1 MHTSTTNPRHQQ
13 RLPSAHHQWE
23 CLDLVVV
30 FVILDKLLEPIDL
43 VRFGAVR
50 KQWGRFAQDY
60 EQWYKRE
67 ALPML
72 LIPIDYNESSQEW
85 RYGKNN
91 RQPKH
96 QGFLYSV
103 SERRVYSNVQSIV
116 LPSVSKPRSNTHCR
130 RYYRGCGHAMLQL
143 VRPMFIYG
151 IPKVISLGDPTSNSG
166 VQLIFSDAMSWIQ
179 VGGRQRQAW
188 KSCQPHY
195 LLDDP
200 NDLLDHVCKF
210 TDDIFYR
217 GQIYMA
223 DCSNCGIVV
232 DYEDLDQNKIV
243 YASPPS
249 AVVDSLNFPQRAE
262 RAYLVESIKG
272 DLFYIRRFTKLNS
285 IQMVTES
292 FRVYKVVLN
301 GSTVEYVEVKSIG
314 DEAFFVGDS
323 PSAATT
329 AVLDYAAGRLMD
341 SGSYSS
347 FRFIL
352 GSTNIYIYTHTQA
365 GSEAHVRILKVW
377 TFLRSS
383 PYDTGKGAPPPPIDS
398 SSVPDH
404 FPSPASPPNSSF
416 SARSPKTSNKIDMAG
431 KREFDGLAGDEKWS
445 GTLLESAGV
454 EARPRRGRTV
464 ANRGMSTL

>member
-1 MHTSTTNPRHQQ
+1 
-13 RLPSAHHQWE
+13 
-23 CLDLVVV
+23 
-30 FVILDKLLEPIDL
+30 
-43 VRFGAVR
+43 
-50 KQWGRFAQDY
+50 
-60 EQWYKRE
+60 
-67 ALPML
+67 ML

-96 QGFLYSV
+96 QGLLYSV

-130 RYYRGCGHAMLQL
+130 RYYRGCVHGWVAMIDMDVDGMGVIITLVNPFTTAMLQL

-166 VQLIFSDAMSWIQ
+166 VQLIFSDEMSWIQ

-188 KSCQPHY
+188 KNCQPHY

-210 TDDIFYR
+210 TDAIFYR

-232 DYEDLDQNKIV
+232 IDYEDLDQNKIV

-285 IQMVTES
+285 TQMVTES

-301 GSTVEYVEVKSIG
+301 GSIVEYVEVKSIG

-323 PSAATT
+323 PSVS
-329 AVLDYAAGRLMD
+329 VLASSSSGCQPNSIYFTDDSINYSLYSANYFDENLQVENQNSEVQVDMGVFHLEDGTISQHYPKYSFDGRL
-341 SGSYSS
+341 
-347 FRFIL
+347 L
-352 GSTNIYIYTHTQA
+352 
-365 GSEAHVRILKVW
+365 
-377 TFLRSS
+377 
-383 PYDTGKGAPPPPIDS
+383 PPPFWIMP
-398 SSVPDH
+398 
-404 FPSPASPPNSSF
+404 PA
-416 SARSPKTSNKIDMAG
+416 
-431 KREFDGLAGDEKWS
+431 
-445 GTLLESAGV
+445 V
-454 EARPRRGRTV
+454 
-464 ANRGMSTL
+464 

>member
-1 MHTSTTNPRHQQ
+1 MHTKFKRVASTANPRHQQ
-13 RLPSAHHQWE
+13 GLLPSAHRQRE
-23 CLDLVVV
+23 SLDLVVV
-30 FVILDKLLEPIDL
+30 FVVLDKLLEPIDL
-43 VRFGAVR
+43 VRFGAVC

-60 EQWYKRE
+60 KQI
-67 ALPML
+67 AM
-72 LIPIDYNESSQEW
+72 
-85 RYGKNN
+85 
-91 RQPKH
+91 
-96 QGFLYSV
+96 
-103 SERRVYSNVQSIV
+103 SIV

-130 RYYRGCGHAMLQL
+130 RYYRGCVHGWVAMIDMDVDGMGVIITLVNPFTTAMLQL

-166 VQLIFSDAMSWIQ
+166 VQLIFSDEMSWIQ

-188 KSCQPHY
+188 KNCQPHY

-210 TDDIFYR
+210 TDAIFYR

-223 DCSNCGIVV
+223 DCSNYGIVV
-232 DYEDLDQNKIV
+232 IDYEDLDQNKIV

-301 GSTVEYVEVKSIG
+301 GSIVEYVEVKSIG

-323 PSAATT
+323 PSVS
-329 AVLDYAAGRLMD
+329 VLASSSSGCQPNSIYFTDDSINYSIYSANYFDENLQVENQNSEVQVDMGVLHLEDGTISQHYPKYSFDGRL
-341 SGSYSS
+341 
-347 FRFIL
+347 L
-352 GSTNIYIYTHTQA
+352 
-365 GSEAHVRILKVW
+365 
-377 TFLRSS
+377 
-383 PYDTGKGAPPPPIDS
+383 PPPFWIML
-398 SSVPDH
+398 
-404 FPSPASPPNSSF
+404 PA
-416 SARSPKTSNKIDMAG
+416 
-431 KREFDGLAGDEKWS
+431 
-445 GTLLESAGV
+445 V
-454 EARPRRGRTV
+454 
-464 ANRGMSTL
+464 